1 MSALHQQAVIAQGRS
16 APRKA
21 LGVRRPERVDTLI
34 AFTLLGVLLA
44 GWMLNFASV
53 KELTLGVGGY
63 LVHVSARQA

>member
-1 MSALHQQAVIAQGRS
+1 MSALHPQAVIAPGQS
-16 APRKA
+16 ASWKTS
-21 LGVRRPERVDTLI
+21 GVRRPERVDTLI
-34 AFTLLGVLLA
+34 AFTILGVLLA